1 MRQPSYSKNT
11 GRGEGLPRRTCG
23 NVCARNAAASLVM
36 LQCKPRSPSGQRDRR
51 QCGRSFLS
59 IFPCPLVPITSASIL
74 SRTPPV
80 HTTTALF
87 FSHTISRRQNYAS
100 PLPSTSCAVGNRTER
115 DSDSLAAVTTA
126 TLMTPPWP
134 ACLPYHLSHNDGTRK
149 YGPPLS
155 SQFCCLPIAQTTAT
169 RFPIRVSRLI
179 AVSNRPIA
187 VNR

>member
-36 LQCKPRSPSGQRDRR
+36 LLGSEIGVSAGVRSSPS
-51 QCGRSFLS
+51 S
-59 IFPCPLVPITSASIL
+59 LVPSSP
-74 SRTPPV
+74 SPPPPSFRGP
-80 HTTTALF
+80 LPFIPSPPSF

-149 YGPPLS
+149 YGPPGP
-155 SQFCCLPIAQTTAT
+155 FT
-169 RFPIRVSRLI
+169 SRLPRKQTDRAI
-179 AVSNRPIA
+179 ARFHTRRQPSTRKS
-187 VNR
+187 RETRYF